1 MGLFIWDAQPSKIFV
16 GDTAISKVFLWDT
29 QVRPSSRLP
38 AEYQEVEWIQW
49 MWIQS
54 SSITNTMRIDTWI
67 NATSS
72 VWVYAKMYK
81 IWTRNDTEWFYA
93 STDGTTSRRW
103 LTTYPSGNWCP
114 QWETWRQTNVAYNT
128 QQWYEIKFNYNNNK
142 QTLIDNTNIYSM
154 TSATFNS
161 NKNVFIGRESH
172 WSSFGWRCAF
182 FKITDWTT
190 LVRDLVP
197 CYRKSDNEV
206 WMYDLV
212 NDQFYTNAWN
222 WAFTIP
228 TLNSLQNINLTPTN
242 EINITPN
249 NNGSGTV
256 LDI

>member
-16 GDTAISKVFLWDT
+16 GDTQISKVFVWDT

-49 MWIQS
+49 MWIWA

-81 IWTRNDTEWFYA
+81 IWTRNDSEWFYA

-161 NKNVFIGRESH
+161 NENVFIGRESH

-197 CYRKSDNEV
+197 CYRKSDDEV

-212 NDQFYTNAWN
+212 YDQFYTNAWS

-249 NNGSGTV
+249 NNGSGNV
-256 LDI
+256 QSI